1 MSNTQDFSALIQET
15 VRRNAS
21 VDDVLREI
29 FIKHYRANPES
40 PTAQSQEPGYIAY
53 ALMAVDV
60 SVRLANMFLAIKN
73 PESRRTY
80 RMACDLTYE
89 LATNE
94 FWKRNATAITPTLH
108 VCLNTYRDGATLLME
123 RQERD
128 EYSSMDALISASRA
142 APLELFPVIA
152 YLVGGPELMAS
163 ASLPLKR
170 DLAPYFIS

>member
-15 VRRNAS
+15 VRKNGS
-21 VDDVLREI
+21 VDDALREI
-29 FIKHYRANPES
+29 FIKHYKAE
-40 PTAQSQEPGYIAY
+40 PTTTQQEPGYMAY

-60 SVRLANMFLAIKN
+60 SLRLANMFLAIKN
-73 PESRRTY
+73 PESKRTY
-80 RMACDLTYE
+80 RMACDLTFE

-108 VCLNTYRDGATLLME
+108 VCLNTYRDGAALLME